1 MRIAHTMIRVKDLE
15 KSVAFYTKALDMKEF
30 SRKDYEEGKFT
41 LVFLGYDNIKNQPAI
56 ELTYNWGE
64 HHYDMGNAFGHIA
77 IEVNNVYH
85 AYERIVEAGGKGVRA
100 PGPMKHGKSVIAFVE
115 DPDGYK
121 IELVG
126 LRE

>member
-15 KSVAFYTKALDMKEF
+15 KSVEFYIKALDMKEF

-41 LVFLGYDNIKNQPAI
+41 LVFVGYENMQNQPAI

-64 HHYDMGNAFGHIA
+64 HDYELGSGFGHIA
-77 IEVNNVYH
+77 LEVNNVYH
-85 AYERIVEAGGKGVRA
+85 AYEKVVAAGGKGVRE
-100 PGPMKHGKSVIAFVE
+100 PGPMKHGSSVIAFVE

-126 LRE
+126 MKD

>member
-1 MRIAHTMIRVKDLE
+1 MRIAHTMIRVKNLE
-15 KSVAFYTKALDMKEF
+15 KSIEFYTNVLGMELF
-30 SRKDYEEGKFT
+30 SKKDYEAGKFT
-41 LVFLGYDNIKNQPAI
+41 LAFVGYENERKHPAI

-64 HHYDMGNAFGHIA
+64 QKYDMGNAFGHIA

-85 AYERIVEAGGKGVRA
+85 AYDRVVDGGGKGVRE
-100 PGPMKHGKSVIAFVE
+100 PGPMKHGKNVIAFVE

-126 LRE
+126 MKE